1 MKLNDSLYL
10 RPTIPGGFGDEKH
23 PKQLARVIFINR
35 AHGYFVAEFT
45 GPGGQTFR
53 EGFPLPL
60 DQRPERKMP
69 PVPDRSKRHGPAFGR
84 KRPK

>member
-53 EGFPLPL
+53 
-60 DQRPERKMP
+60 
-69 PVPDRSKRHGPAFGR
+69 
-84 KRPK
+84 